1 MLPGFRFLFA
11 ATLFTMSILVFG
23 LGAAALLRAAHEQF
37 ASNPSWHAAPE
48 ATFAQQ
54 VEVPRETS
62 REASRPP
69 VLAMLR
75 VEAPAAE
82 QKASA
87 NAPAINS
94 DTIPGPTELSATSAP
109 TAPDSNAALTQDA
122 AAPPADAKPD
132 KPGAENP
139 APGQVAAVSSDAPVA
154 DATKVAASASLS
166 DAKLASTERAAT
178 EPVAQPPTE
187 AIPAAGETDAA
198 ASSQAGE
205 PAAPDADIA
214 ATKVAMLD
222 HPSATVEPNPPANTV
237 STKPDQAKPDQS
249 AIKKGLRARR
259 AAQRRRMAARAARQ
273 ALLLAQRQQSLNPF
287 VQSFPQPQPAPIGAA
302 ARAR

>member
-54 VEVPRETS
+54 VEAPREISRETS
-62 REASRPP
+62 TEASRPP

-75 VEAPAAE
+75 VEPPAAE
-82 QKASA
+82 QTASG

-94 DTIPGPTELSATSAP
+94 DTIPEPAGQSATSAP
-109 TAPDSNAALTQDA
+109 TAPGSAEPDSNAAPTRDA

-132 KPGAENP
+132 KPAAENP
-139 APGQVAAVSSDAPVA
+139 APGQVAAVSGDAPLA

-166 DAKLASTERAAT
+166 DAKVASTEQAAT
-178 EPVAQPPTE
+178 EPVSEPPAE

-198 ASSQAGE
+198 ASSPTGA
-205 PAAPDADIA
+205 PAAPDADIVATKA
-214 ATKVAMLD
+214 ATLD
-222 HPSATVEPNPPANTV
+222 YPSASVEPKPPAKTV
-237 STKPDQAKPDQS
+237 AASPDQG
-249 AIKKGLRARR
+249 AIKRLRARR

-273 ALLLAQRQQSLNPF
+273 ALLLAQQQSANPF
-287 VQSFPQPQPAPIGAA
+287 FQSFPQAA
-302 ARAR
+302 AAATRSR